1 MSKHISYIIRE
12 AGFSHTYE
20 RDRLFRLVELVV
32 RECAQIASTAEPYK
46 ADELILK
53 KFGLERETDR

>member
-12 AGFSHTYE
+12 AGFSNTYE

-46 ADELILK
+46 ADESILK